1 MSNLKNNIILI
12 FFLSLLFIIPT
23 FSKEPLNIVDTYN
36 FVTSIRINDDEDLNF
51 LLDTTK
57 KHSYIF
63 KDKDFPG
70 KENLNENDDEFTTSI
85 EINSLYNKNF
95 EFDVTNNFLKEDKE
109 NYDEIYGVIG
119 LGTIH
124 GKNYF
129 MDQMKKRKLIK
140 KKIVYF
146 FAENLEIKFQYEL
159 SKTYGNLFTYCPLLK
174 YKDSLNEKYHES
186 WICEMTHIYIKENSD
201 NDKNLKFNDTY
212 EIRGKAIFN
221 PNSPF
226 ITIPEIYM
234 HYLKIKYSINSK
246 NHCVTA
252 QNDDNYF
259 LKCVYENI
267 NKLPYFGILIE
278 GYLYKIPAEYLF
290 KQTGEKEYISL
301 LRFDKNFNKEH
312 LWMFGLPLFKSYEMN
327 FDFDEKRV
335 GFGPAKLEKTNF
347 TTEWISWY
355 SINEGLTPRMFKSKV
370 IMIIGISCLAVILVL
385 IMICGLCG
393 YFEKYNKDSG
403 KLIEESQKFEMQNV
417 HN

>member
-1 MSNLKNNIILI
+1 MPVSKISFILTFI
-12 FFLSLLFIIPT
+12 LFLLFITPT
-23 FSKEPLNIVDTYN
+23 SSKEPLNIIDTYN
-36 FVTSIRINDDEDLNF
+36 FVTSVRINDDEDLNF

-57 KHSYIF
+57 QHSYIF
-63 KDKDFPG
+63 KDKEFPG
-70 KENLNENDDEFTTSI
+70 KEKLHENDNKFTTSI
-85 EINSLYNKNF
+85 EINSLYNNNF
-95 EFDVTNNFLKEDKE
+95 EFDVENNFLKEDKE
-109 NYDEIYGVIG
+109 NYDEIYGVVG

-146 FAENLEIKFQYEL
+146 FEENLEIKFQYEL
-159 SKTYGNLFTYCPLLK
+159 PKTYGNLFTYCPLLK
-174 YKDSLNEKYHES
+174 YKDSINKKYHES
-186 WICEMTHIYIKENSD
+186 WICEMTHIYIKDDDD
-201 NDKNLKFNDTY
+201 NDKLLKLNNTY

-246 NHCVTA
+246 NHCTA
-252 QNDDNYF
+252 VQNDDKYFF

-267 NKLPYFGILIE
+267 DNLPYFGFLIE

-290 KQTGEKEYISL
+290 KKNSDNDYISL

-312 LWMFGLPLFKSYEMN
+312 LWMFGLPLFKSYEIN

-335 GFGPAKLEKTNF
+335 GFGPAKLERTNL

-355 SINEGLTPRMFKSKV
+355 SLNEGLTPRMFTSKV
-370 IMIIGISCLAVILVL
+370 GMIIGIVCLGVILL
-385 IMICGLCG
+385 IIMICGLYG
-393 YFEKYNKDSG
+393 YFEKRN
-403 KLIEESQKFEMQNV
+403 
-417 HN
+417 